1 MPENQWTPV
10 PLATRWRLALVAKC
24 SSHTNTGAPAFGP
37 YTGAM
42 VSPLANTQAIGSLLD
57 DLVARRAPVDAREMA
72 SLARFRAELEG
83 RVEPC
88 SETADTTHVTAS
100 VIVIGPRGIVL
111 HKHKRLGIWLQPG
124 GHIDDGESPGNAAL
138 RECLEETGLRA
149 EHFSGRPE
157 LVHVDT
163 HDGPRGHYHLDLRF
177 LLAAPD
183 DDPNPPE
190 GESPDAR
197 WWSFE
202 ELRKHNEPGVTG
214 IIDALRTF
222 TMRSATPLDATAIA
236 EVYLRSFTYAYR
248 NGFVDMAHTP
258 DEVRA
263 WITSELCPSST
274 ITVAISAGIVVGY
287 VATKPGWIEHL
298 YVDPAWIGRG
308 VGSALLV
315 RTQSENPEGLK
326 LWTFQENL
334 RAQSFYQRHGF
345 TATATTQGDNEEGQ
359 PDVRLTWQD
368 NAMNHDSKSP
378 RT

>member
-1 MPENQWTPV
+1 M
-10 PLATRWRLALVAKC
+10 A
-24 SSHTNTGAPAFGP
+24 
-37 YTGAM
+37 
-42 VSPLANTQAIGSLLD
+42 SPLASTQAIGSLLD
-57 DLVARRAPVDAREMA
+57 DLLARRAPVDEREA
-72 SLARFRAELEG
+72 TSLARFRTELED
-83 RVEPC
+83 RVAPC

-100 VIVIGPRGIVL
+100 VIVVGPRGVVL

-124 GHIDDGESPGNAAL
+124 GHIDDDESPGDAAL

-183 DDPNPPE
+183 GDPNPPK

-202 ELRKHNEPGVTG
+202 ELRTHNEPGITG

-222 TMRSATPLDATAIA
+222 ELRTATSSDSDAIS

-248 NGFVDMAHTP
+248 NGLVRMAHTE
-258 DEVRA
+258 DDVRA
-263 WITSELCPSST
+263 WIVTELCPSSDV
-274 ITVAISAGIVVGY
+274 TVAISAGMVVGY

-308 VGSALLV
+308 VGSKLLV
-315 RTQSENPEGLK
+315 RAQNENPQGLQ

-345 TATATTQGDNEEGQ
+345 TATAATNGDNEERQ
-359 PDVRLTWQD
+359 PDVCFTWHP
-368 NAMNHDSKSP
+368 A
-378 RT
+378 TV